1 MGDHHDN
8 PWVRGSEDSREPK
21 PRSSSFVFPP
31 PLPAKIWQTFS
42 NNTPPSLPPQIL
54 QLSRGYWER

>member
-8 PWVRGSEDSREPK
+8 PWVHGSEDWEPK

-31 PLPAKIWQTFS
+31 PLPAKRWQTFS
-42 NNTPPSLPPQIL
+42 KNTPLSLLPQII
-54 QLSRGYWER
+54 QLSRRYWER